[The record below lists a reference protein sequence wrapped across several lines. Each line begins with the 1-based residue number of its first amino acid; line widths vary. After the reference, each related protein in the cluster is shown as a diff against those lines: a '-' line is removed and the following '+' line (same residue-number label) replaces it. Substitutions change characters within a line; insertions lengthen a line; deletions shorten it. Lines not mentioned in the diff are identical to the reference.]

1 MTDAEPGLFTRA
13 GLLMLHERTHEQ
25 LALVFRHAGTLAPDA
40 FVKELPG
47 FGKGCVRDQLV
58 HIVNCEQG
66 WMHRLQD
73 KPWTARPRGEYASAD
88 IVERARALVAAETRE
103 LFQRW
108 SEERINTRLAQP
120 PRDWGGTLRSPAFAL
135 LHVITHAFH
144 HKGQIVAMCRLLGAP
159 APESD
164 LQD

>member
-1 MTDAEPGLFTRA
+1 MIDAAPSLFTRA

-25 LALVFRHAGTLAPDA
+25 LALIIRHAGTLPAEA

-47 FGKGCVRDQLV
+47 FGKGGVRDQLV
-58 HIVNCEQG
+58 HIVHCEQG
-66 WMHRLQD
+66 WMHRVQD
-73 KPWTARPRGEYASAD
+73 RPWAARPREEYTSAD
-88 IVERARALVAAETRE
+88 VVERMRAQVAAETRE
-103 LFQRW
+103 LFERL
-108 SEERINTRLAQP
+108 SEEQINARLARQ
-120 PRDWGGTLRSPAFAL
+120 PRDWGGTLRSPAFTL
-135 LHVITHAFH
+135 LHVITHAYH